1 MPRFSR
7 EELEA
12 AFLRYEAAARRA
24 SESNDWSIWADLF
37 TLDADYWEHLYGRMK
52 GRAEITAWITK
63 TMSTYPGSEMPH
75 FPSDWHVIDEEHGR
89 VVVYIQNRMRDPGDG
104 SVHQA
109 ANVSILQYAGDKKWS
124 YQEDIYNVSD
134 FVRMITAWEQRVK
147 ELGGTP
153 GGSLGSSSQRV
164 TSQH

>member
-52 GRAEITAWITK
+52 GRAEIKAWITK
-63 TMSTYPGSEMPH
+63 TMSSYPGNEMPH

-109 ANVSILQYAGDKKWS
+109 ANVTILHYAGDNQWS
-124 YQEDIYNVSD
+124 YQEDIYNVAD
-134 FVRMITAWEQRVK
+134 FATMITAWEERVK
-147 ELGGTP
+147 ALGGTP
-153 GGSLGSSSQRV
+153 GGSMASAAQRAADRR
-164 TSQH
+164 